1 MSAVLLDPKRTALHD
16 ISNKGASL
24 LGVDKARRRRRPR
37 VCPPPLHLPHPPQ
50 RASAAPARGLGLAQL
65 HARAVW
71 WQGST
76 ALLGTSAALPP
87 NVRVTRQA
95 AARARQAALQE
106 QQLEQQMQAPGT
118 DSMDVDTTDAHMVE
132 APLDPTH
139 RSDPQECNHYVNEIY
154 AYLQELEVQYQV
166 SPHFMQVSAR
176 PRRTSPPPFPFTT
189 PVRRARCS

>member
-1 MSAVLLDPKRTALHD
+1 
-16 ISNKGASL
+16 
-24 LGVDKARRRRRPR
+24 
-37 VCPPPLHLPHPPQ
+37 
-50 RASAAPARGLGLAQL
+50 
-65 HARAVW
+65 
-71 WQGST
+71 
-76 ALLGTSAALPP
+76 
-87 NVRVTRQA
+87 
-95 AARARQAALQE
+95 
-106 QQLEQQMQAPGT
+106 MQAPGT